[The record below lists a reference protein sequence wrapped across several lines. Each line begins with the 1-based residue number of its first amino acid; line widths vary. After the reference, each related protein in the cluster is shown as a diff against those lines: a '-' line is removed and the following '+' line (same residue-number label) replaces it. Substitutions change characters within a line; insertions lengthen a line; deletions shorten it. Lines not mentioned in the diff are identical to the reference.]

1 MTEYYYLKGK
11 DQLGPFN
18 LEELRK
24 QPLTTGTLLWYEGL
38 PDWLP
43 AAQFPELRLSHSS
56 QPPPVPS
63 GLGENNS
70 HADGKNKTKK
80 NESSTY
86 DSWPHKVK
94 KYRWILVWIGF
105 HLLAL
110 LLSLKEIKIF
120 NATGEPKPEK
130 FWPFVKFTNPFFDT
144 TYNRTFVLFNG
155 IFSHYDW
162 TEFSF
167 YVGGAIFLAAIA
179 IVYKKSS

>member
-1 MTEYYYLKGK
+1 MREYYYLKGR
-11 DQLGPFN
+11 DQIGPFS
-18 LEELRK
+18 LEELRQ
-24 QPLTTGTLLWYEGL
+24 QPLSPGTLIWYEGL
-38 PDWLP
+38 TDWLP
-43 AAQFPELRLSHSS
+43 ATQFSELRLGPSS

-63 GLGENNS
+63 HPGENDLTDS
-70 HADGKNKTKK
+70 IKNKTKK
-80 NESSTY
+80 NESGRY
-86 DSWPHKVK
+86 ESWPNKVK

-167 YVGGAIFLAAIA
+167 YVGGAIFLVTIA

>member
-1 MTEYYYLKGK
+1 MPEYYYLKGK
-11 DQLGPFN
+11 DQIGPFN
-18 LEELRK
+18 LEQLRK
-24 QPLTTGTLLWYEGL
+24 EPLSAGTLLWYDGL

-43 AAQFPELRLSHSS
+43 AAQFPELRLNNHS
-56 QPPPVPS
+56 QPPPAPTD
-63 GLGENNS
+63 LAEKNPN
-70 HADGKNKTKK
+70 ADIRSRTKK
-80 NESSTY
+80 NEQASD
-86 DSWPHKVK
+86 DSWSDKLK
-94 KYRWILVWIGF
+94 KYRWILVWVGF

-110 LLSLKEIKIF
+110 LLSLKEIKFF

-155 IFSHYDW
+155 VFSHYDW

-167 YVGGAIFLAAIA
+167 YVGGAIFLVAIA

>member
-1 MTEYYYLKGK
+1 MPEYYYLKGK
-11 DQLGPFN
+11 DQIGPFN

-24 QPLTTGTLLWYEGL
+24 EPLSAGTLLWYEGL

-63 GLGENNS
+63 GPGENKPTVEVKDKAKKSNS
-70 HADGKNKTKK
+70 GINDTNTKK
-80 NESSTY
+80 Y
-86 DSWPHKVK
+86 KW
-94 KYRWILVWIGF
+94 LFVWIGF

-110 LLSLKEIKIF
+110 VLSLKEIKIF

-155 IFSHYDW
+155 VFSHYDW

-167 YVGGAIFLAAIA
+167 YAGGAIFLVAIA